1 MMWTRNK
8 VNADLIE
15 VLKGHAQVD
24 VEITEGSHLVGDL
37 SIDSLGVM
45 EVLADLEDKFKLTIP
60 DSMLGEVETVGD
72 VAKAITSRLEKDG
85 RLEG

>member
-24 VEITEGSHLVGDL
+24 VEITDSSHLVGDL

-85 RLEG
+85 RLEA

>member
-1 MMWTRNK
+1 M
-8 VNADLIE
+8 
-15 VLKGHAQVD
+15 
-24 VEITEGSHLVGDL
+24 EITEGSHLVGDL